1 MESIRSGRIVAAG
14 ADKPTTTKGCFQSRF
29 LVELGRMKSG
39 VGVKKGTK
47 KSDDPE
53 QASKKR
59 VVGRGKKLGPSLRAW
74 GVDGGEENL
83 QRGEKS

>member
-1 MESIRSGRIVAAG
+1 M
-14 ADKPTTTKGCFQSRF
+14 
-29 LVELGRMKSG
+29 
-39 VGVKKGTK
+39 
-47 KSDDPE
+47 SDDPE